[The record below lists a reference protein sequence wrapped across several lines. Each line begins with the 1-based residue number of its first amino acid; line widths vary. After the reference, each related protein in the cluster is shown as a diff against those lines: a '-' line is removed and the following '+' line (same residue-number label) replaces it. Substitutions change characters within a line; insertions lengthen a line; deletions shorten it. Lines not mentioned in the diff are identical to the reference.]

1 MVKLTYFVLVDN
13 NLVGTIPS
21 SMGNVSSLQIL
32 ILDENHLEG
41 SIPYSLGR
49 LSGLTWLS
57 LSSNNLSG
65 EIPHSL
71 YNLSN
76 VQVFVLEGNKLF
88 GSIPSN
94 INLAFPNLERIAIGN
109 NQISGTF
116 PSSLSNLTELQ
127 MFDIAYNNFNES
139 IPLTLGRLNKLE
151 WFNIGG
157 NNFGSG
163 GAHDLDFLS
172 SLTNCTQ
179 LSIIYLFDNNFGG
192 VLPSLIGNLSIH
204 LRLLHMEYNQIFGV
218 IPETIGQLIS
228 LTVLVIGNNFLEGTI
243 PDSIGKLKN
252 LGVLYLDY
260 NKFSGNIPIVIGN
273 LTVLSDLSLSSNKL
287 EGSIPFTVRNCTKLQ
302 KLYFFSNN
310 LSGDIPNQTFGYLDG
325 LIYLDLAYNSL
336 TGPIPSEFGNLK
348 HLSALY
354 LNLNKLSGEI
364 PKDLAS
370 CQDLT
375 ELWLDRNFFYG
386 AIPLFLGSSLRSLE
400 VLDLSVNNFSSIIP
414 FELQNLTFLNK
425 LNLSFNS
432 LNGEVPTRGVFS
444 NASAISLSG
453 NKNLCGGTPQLKLPP
468 CLKVLAKKH
477 KRSLKK
483 KLILI
488 SIIGGVVISVI
499 AFIIVH
505 FLTRKPK
512 SLPTSPSL
520 INGSLRVTY
529 RELHDATKG
538 FSSSNLVGRGGFGSV
553 YKGSLLYFERPIAVK
568 VLNLETRGA
577 VKSFVVE
584 CKALGNMKHRNLV
597 KILTCCSSVHYKDED
612 FKAIVFEFM
621 PNGSLENLLHG
632 NKEHESRNL
641 NLNFTQRLDIALDV
655 AHALDYL
662 HSDAEQRL
670 SLFLPVKFFLS
681 LIYFCPSTC
690 FIYLCLTF
698 TYLTNSK

>member
-1 MVKLTYFVLVDN
+1 MQLTELFLSYN

-21 SMGNVSSLQIL
+21 SLGNLSSLKMLSFQQ
-32 ILDENHLEG
+32 NHLEE

-57 LSSNNLSG
+57 LSLNNLSG

-76 VQVFVLEGNKLF
+76 IQLFDTGENKLF

-94 INLAFPNLERIAIGN
+94 INLAFPHLEKHAIGN
-109 NQISGTF
+109 NQISRAF

-127 MFDIAYNNFNES
+127 LFDIPYNNFNGS
-139 IPLTLGRLNKLE
+139 IPLTLGQLNKLE

-157 NNFGSG
+157 NNFASG
-163 GAHDLDFLS
+163 GAHDLDILS

-179 LSIIYLFDNNFGG
+179 LSIIYLFDSNFGS
-192 VLPSLIGNLSIH
+192 VSPSLIGNFSIH
-204 LRLLHMEYNQIFGV
+204 LRLLHMEYNQIYGV
-218 IPETIGQLIS
+218 IPERIGQLIG
-228 LTVLVIGNNFLEGTI
+228 LTVLNIANNSLDGTI
-243 PDSIGKLKN
+243 PYSIGNLKN
-252 LGVLYLDY
+252 LGELYLEY
-260 NKFSGNIPIVIGN
+260 NKFSGNIPII
-273 LTVLSDLSLSSNKL
+273 LSFSSNK
-287 EGSIPFTVRNCTKLQ
+287 
-302 KLYFFSNN
+302 

-325 LIYLDLAYNSL
+325 LIYIDLANNSL

-364 PKDLAS
+364 PKYLAS
-370 CQDLT
+370 CLDLT
-375 ELWLDRNFFYG
+375 ELWLGINFFYG

-414 FELQNLTFLNK
+414 IELENLTFLNN
-425 LNLSFNS
+425 LNLSFNN
-432 LNGEVPTRGVFS
+432 LYGEVPTRGVFG
-444 NASAISLSG
+444 NVSAISLTG
-453 NKNLCGGTPQLKLPP
+453 NKNLCGGIPRLELPP
-468 CLKVLAKKH
+468 FLKVPAKKH

-488 SIIGGVVISVI
+488 SV
-499 AFIIVH
+499 
-505 FLTRKPK
+505 
-512 SLPTSPSL
+512 TSSSPFL

-529 RELHDATKG
+529 G

-553 YKGSLLYFERPIAVK
+553 YKGSLLYFERPIVVK
-568 VLNLETRGA
+568 VLNLETPGA

-597 KILTCCSSVHYKDED
+597 KILTCCSSVDYKGED

-641 NLNFTQRLDIALDV
+641 NLNFTQRLDIVLNV

-662 HSDAEQRL
+662 HIDAEQVVVHSGVKPSNVLLDDDNVAHLGDFGLARL
-670 SLFLPVKFFLS
+670 IRGATEHSSKDQVISSTIKGTIGYVPPGKVLFITYLFLSFKMFYILMP
-681 LIYFCPSTC
+681 
-690 FIYLCLTF
+690 YL
-698 TYLTNSK
+698 YISY